1 MFDLVDYLD
10 FQLQAVIDSN
20 KEPTSVLLR
29 SDNVREVLCNFF
41 FIDVTDPIF
50 L

>member
-1 MFDLVDYLD
+1 MFDLVEYLD
-10 FQLQAVIDSN
+10 FQLQAVIDFN
-20 KEPTSVLLR
+20 KEPASVLLR
-29 SDNVREVLCNFF
+29 SDNVREVLCNIF